1 MSQLALSS
9 AVAGQQAGSPKATG
23 QTGFCTRGIGLCS
36 STVISQNVSMFFLG
50 VGQFWLQFPLSVELS
65 QIRIPSSTGGLD
77 LGALPEQNPVENA
90 EQP

>member
-1 MSQLALSS
+1 MSQLAPSS

-36 STVISQNVSMFFLG
+36 STVISHHVLMFFLG
-50 VGQFWLQFPLSVELS
+50 VGQLWLQFPLSVELC
-65 QIRIPSSTGGLD
+65 QIRSPSSAKGLNQ
-77 LGALPEQNPVENA
+77 GALPEHNPVENA